1 MIQISKIFKAREQ
14 NLATGGGLLEYSL
27 SMVEVYGD
35 EIIDLLGEEEAK
47 DAKKKALSHVAVLR

>member
-1 MIQISKIFKAREQ
+1 MIQISQIFEAREQ
-14 NLATGGGLLEYSL
+14 NLAIGGGLLEYSL